1 MAKQPDMDVDELARL
16 LEGVAHPY
24 RLTILE
30 VLREK
35 KQMPMGELR
44 RVVSE
49 RYLEIETRNLQFH
62 VFKMQMSGLVH
73 MERVEGRDHVKLL
86 KDVAVRVKDAK

>member
-16 LEGVAHPY
+16 LEGVSHPF

-30 VLREK
+30 VLRDK

-44 RVVSE
+44 RAVSE
-49 RYLEIETRNLQFH
+49 RYMEIETRNLQFH

-73 MERVEGRDHVKLL
+73 MERIEGRDHVTLL
-86 KDVAVRVKDAK
+86 KDVTVKIKGVS